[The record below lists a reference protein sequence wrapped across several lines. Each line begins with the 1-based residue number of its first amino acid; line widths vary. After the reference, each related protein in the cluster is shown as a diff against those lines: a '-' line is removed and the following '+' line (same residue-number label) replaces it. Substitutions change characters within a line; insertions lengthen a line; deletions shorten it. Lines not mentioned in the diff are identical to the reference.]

1 MSELNAPQEQAVVHG
16 KGPLL
21 VFAGAGSGK
30 TRVITY
36 RIANLLAT
44 HNVPPWR
51 ILAVTFTN
59 KAAGEMRERLVGLAG
74 SEVVRDL
81 WIGTFHSVCSRLL
94 RRYCA
99 EAGLGKD
106 FVIYDDADQKAV
118 MTRVLRDLGVDDEA
132 FPPKA
137 VLSLVSREKREGRL
151 PNDPKSELT
160 ASARDIYE
168 RYHDALRRSNAVDF
182 DDLLLYVM
190 RLSESTSVAGDE
202 LRSRYSHVLVD
213 EFQDTNLVQYRMVRA
228 LTVNTRN
235 LCVVGDDDQS
245 IYRWRGA
252 DVRLIR
258 SFEHDFPDATIVKLE
273 QNYRSTKNI
282 VAAALGVIAH
292 AANRVE
298 KNLWTASAA
307 GDKVVVRAVR
317 DEREEAAHVVKTI
330 QELALRG
337 VKADQIAIFYRV
349 HAQSRALEEAL
360 RAANLPYQVLGGMR
374 FFERAEVK
382 NLVAYLRLVVN
393 PKSDA
398 DLERVI
404 NVPARGIG
412 DKTLNLLKNL
422 AAENTLSLYEAIDR
436 ALASGEAPTAA
447 KKKLEGFR
455 ALIENLRRGASSES
469 PSALAERVLDE
480 TGYRKM
486 LVEADDAESDARL
499 GNLEEL
505 VGAISDYEDE
515 AEGSDEPASLTGWLE
530 RITLASVADSMEDA
544 PKISLMTVHTAKG
557 LEFRAVFMTGMEE
570 EIFPYKGVSGRDPE
584 ELDEERRLAYVAI
597 TRARERLVIT
607 HASMRSLFG
616 MTRWL
621 EPSRFIGNIPEDVV
635 RHEGQGA
642 AKPAWGDGGGWSG
655 ATYRAPV
662 RQPLPPTRP
671 VLAPGTRIVERDEDP
686 PSDDD
691 GEGAGGL
698 RPGDHVRHRR
708 YGRGVVMSVEG
719 GPTPVVVAR
728 FGPHGSRRIVSSY
741 LERC

>member
-1 MSELNAPQEQAVVHG
+1 LSELNEPQEQAVIHG
-16 KGPLL
+16 NGPLL

-30 TRVITY
+30 TRTITY

-44 HNVPPWR
+44 HGVPPWR

-74 SEVVRDL
+74 GDVVRDL
-81 WIGTFHSVCSRLL
+81 WIGTFHAVCARLL
-94 RRYCA
+94 RRYH
-99 EAGLGKD
+99 ENAGLGRD
-106 FVIYDDADQKAV
+106 FVIYDDSDQKAV
-118 MTRVLRDLGVDDEA
+118 MTRALRDLGLDEEA
-132 FPPKA
+132 LPPKL
-137 VLSLVSREKREGRL
+137 VLSLVSREKREGRGA
-151 PNDPKSELT
+151 NDPKSELT
-160 ASARDIYE
+160 ASARE
-168 RYHDALRRSNAVDF
+168 VFARYQDALTRSNAVDF
-182 DDLLLYVM
+182 DDLLLYMM
-190 RLSESTSVAGDE
+190 RIAEDTKSVAGEE

-213 EFQDTNLVQYRMVRA
+213 EFQDTNLVQYRIVRA
-228 LTVNTRN
+228 LSAKTRN

-258 SFEHDFPDATIVKLE
+258 SFERDFPDATVVKLE

-282 VAAALGVIAH
+282 VAAALGVIAQ
-292 AANRVE
+292 ATDRVE
-298 KNLWTASAA
+298 KKLWTAAPE
-307 GDKVVVRAVR
+307 GHKVVVRAVR
-317 DEREEAAHVVKTI
+317 DEREEASHVTKTI
-330 QELALRG
+330 EELMANG
-337 VKADQIAIFYRV
+337 VRADQMAIFYRV
-349 HAQSRALEEAL
+349 HAQSRAIEEAL
-360 RAANLPYQVLGGMR
+360 RARNIAYQIVGGMR

-382 NLVAYLRLVVN
+382 NLVAYLRLVQN

-412 DKTLNLLKNL
+412 DKTVNLLRNL
-422 AAENTLSLYEAIDR
+422 AGENTLSLYDAIAH
-436 ALASGEAPTAA
+436 ALSSGEVPSAA

-455 ALIENLRRGASSES
+455 ALIESLRRGADSES

-505 VGAISDYEDE
+505 VGAIADYEE
-515 AEGSDEPASLTGWLE
+515 ESEQSGEPATLGGWLE
-530 RITLASVADSMEDA
+530 RITLASAADALEDA
-544 PKISLMTVHTAKG
+544 PKVSLMTVHTAKG
-557 LEFRAVFMTGMEE
+557 LEFRAVFLTGMEE
-570 EIFPYKGVSGRDPE
+570 EIFPYRGVSGREPE

-621 EPSRFIGNIPEDVV
+621 EPSRFLGDIPEDVV
-635 RHEGQGA
+635 RHEGTSVSRESTWGSSYGSYRP
-642 AKPAWGDGGGWSG
+642 PA
-655 ATYRAPV
+655 RE
-662 RQPLPPTRP
+662 
-671 VLAPGTRIVERDEDP
+671 VLAPGTRIVERDEEP
-686 PSDDD
+686 PSDD
-691 GEGAGGL
+691 EGGL

-708 YGRGVVMSVEG
+708 YGRGVVERVEG
-719 GPTPVVVAR
+719 GPAPVVVAR
-728 FGPHGSRRIVSSY
+728 FGPHGSRRILSSY